1 MADIDKKKSNCWKIH
16 RKKFY
21 STFDLVFYC
30 TLNSLHAHSALE
42 KLTRIIFSLLSVV
55 FHKLQWTEAF
65 TMINTQ
71 SGRRE
76 MHCRCLN
83 KWSWRLSV
91 SQNVKKKKKNKVK
104 PESDLR
110 SSAPWCC
117 AAAPDKL
124 LLWLNGKRKKHVMW
138 PSMQSVCHHGPRA
151 WLNMWHGDIL
161 RRYMAVS
168 SYSSSIMLTITAC
181 R

>member
-91 SQNVKKKKKNKVK
+91 SQNVKKKKEKQGKAGEWSTFFSTLV
-104 PESDLR
+104 LCCR
-110 SSAPWCC
+110 SWQVVAVTEW
-117 AAAPDKL
+117 
-124 LLWLNGKRKKHVMW
+124 KKKKTRHVTVNAVRL
-138 PSMQSVCHHGPRA
+138 PSWTPGLAQYVA
-151 WLNMWHGDIL
+151 
-161 RRYMAVS
+161 RRHIAQVYGS
-168 SYSSSIMLTITAC
+168 Q
-181 R
+181 